1 MLCENTSPLVLD
13 RLPPQRFAQ
22 SPASRRAPPSG
33 TTAAPFPA
41 RPRGFAGRL
50 YDAPIPRIELRN
62 AGTLHI
68 DLKTS
73 PLLTRYATPCLEVCF
88 APSIRF
94 RLSWRCSWRCS
105 ISRACSKIS
114 VARSVSSAAK
124 SSRPSQR
131 ERVANSNSRLARLRI
146 FLQSLTCGTARRRR
160 VFVTQLGEPVC
171 AQWVPGRLMQMTKLS
186 KRLEMRKCMSGLN

>member
-1 MLCENTSPLVLD
+1 
-13 RLPPQRFAQ
+13 
-22 SPASRRAPPSG
+22 
-33 TTAAPFPA
+33 
-41 RPRGFAGRL
+41 
-50 YDAPIPRIELRN
+50 
-62 AGTLHI
+62 
-68 DLKTS
+68 
-73 PLLTRYATPCLEVCF
+73 
-88 APSIRF
+88 
-94 RLSWRCSWRCS
+94 
-105 ISRACSKIS
+105 